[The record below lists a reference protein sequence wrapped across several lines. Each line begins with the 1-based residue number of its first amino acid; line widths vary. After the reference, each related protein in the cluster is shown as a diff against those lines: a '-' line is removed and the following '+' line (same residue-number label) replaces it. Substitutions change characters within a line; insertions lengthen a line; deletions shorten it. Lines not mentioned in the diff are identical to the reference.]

1 MTWIWTNETTSLLI
15 FLFSGFQWWV
25 TVAVICGFDLEAQWW
40 DQWVHALDLWVT
52 ILFWWLIVFARWLW
66 FCFGFL
72 FFFSSCSGLDQPL
85 VSAWLRFCFCSGW
98 LFLWWLGGGWL
109 SFWWMVVLI
118 LWVFSFSFLPA
129 SGCGVVIC
137 GGGGY
142 GGLWL
147 LQWWL
152 WQVERWWRRWLL

>member
-1 MTWIWTNETTSLLI
+1 MVRSVSAYVGSLGYNFVLTADC
-15 FLFSGFQWWV
+15 FCQMVVVL
-25 TVAVICGFDLEAQWW
+25 
-40 DQWVHALDLWVT
+40 
-52 ILFWWLIVFARWLW
+52 LW
-66 FCFGFL
+66 FFV
-72 FFFSSCSGLDQPL
+72 FFSSCSGLDQLL

-129 SGCGVVIC
+129 SGCGAVIC

-152 WQVERWWRRWLL
+152 WQVERWWRRWLLQFFVQLFYYYFNEQFILFK